1 MFRENHNRLEIH
13 VTHDLSGRMVNR
25 IRQELGRP
33 DENPVRT
40 AKIEMNF
47 SDKRSVQ

>member
-1 MFRENHNRLEIH
+1 MFRENHNRMEIH

-25 IRQELGRP
+25 IQFESGRP

-40 AKIEMNF
+40 SKIEINF
-47 SDKRSVQ
+47 SDRRSVQ